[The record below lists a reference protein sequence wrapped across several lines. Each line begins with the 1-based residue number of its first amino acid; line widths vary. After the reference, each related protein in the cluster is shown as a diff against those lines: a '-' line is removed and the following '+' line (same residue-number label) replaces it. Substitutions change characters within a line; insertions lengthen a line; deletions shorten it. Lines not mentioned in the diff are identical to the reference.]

1 MSPPPLALRP
11 LLDEE
16 VNWRLKA
23 EAMVGSFSVL
33 EEEPVGEL
41 AVEGGQVVEQQ
52 VFMIVHELF
61 LEGAVEAFRV
71 GVHFRGAGVRPPVR
85 DAAFLQAVLE
95 VAEERRAVVGEHVAW
110 GDWQEMAQGGQRR
123 GIPASLG
130 DPSASSDR
138 GYAGSPDTHRGWPP
152 RRAWPRTRESAVGV
166 EHRWESC
173 SKDARIGLFGKTPG
187 CGSRGGGCAWHSSW
201 LGVPKVSEL
210 IQHSGTIILK

>member
-110 GDWQEMAQGGQRR
+110 GDWQEMAQGVQRR

-130 DPSASSDR
+130 DRLLPAIEGTPAHLIR
-138 GYAGSPDTHRGWPP
+138 IVGG
-152 RRAWPRTRESAVGV
+152 RRAVRGPELENLQSVLSIVGSHAPKMPELGYSGKPPDAGAEV
-166 EHRWESC
+166 VDVHGTPPGWECQRFLNLYSIPE
-173 SKDARIGLFGKTPG
+173 R
-187 CGSRGGGCAWHSSW
+187 
-201 LGVPKVSEL
+201 
-210 IQHSGTIILK
+210 